1 MPPPP
6 ASSYNVRH
14 LDVVY
19 ELSIRSPFL
28 RERGAGIA
36 KSNMYSQKAS
46 VSTRVDCLSKKL
58 NKVNGCCK
66 AVYTWMVKKK
76 EIPKKTKKI
85 TSKYFLDLENL
96 L

>member
-1 MPPPP
+1 MKPHVRLLPP

-36 KSNMYSQKAS
+36 KSNEHLKKRVFLES
-46 VSTRVDCLSKKL
+46 VIRQGESRQGDYVGEARATDLVL
-58 NKVNGCCK
+58 
-66 AVYTWMVKKK
+66 
-76 EIPKKTKKI
+76 KI
-85 TSKYFLDLENL
+85 RQN
-96 L
+96 